1 MKRIDDAPVYSV
13 FEEVYRH
20 GRNKDKSPVKGHT
33 DVCNDDLAKAR
44 AFAFGLV
51 AERMNILNKSK
62 NEQALPSDALEE
74 FRAWA
79 IEDGYDKDIELAQE
93 VKAGFEKPFRQFNS
107 DDDVVWTVEVTFGED
122 AQHNILVYDS
132 DEDSGA
138 AIEGLLSEAIFL
150 SDRVD

>member
-1 MKRIDDAPVYSV
+1 MKRIDNAPVYSV

-20 GRNKDKSPVKGHT
+20 GRTEDKAPAKGHI
-33 DVCNDDLAKAR
+33 DVCNDDIAKAR

-74 FRAWA
+74 FRTWA
-79 IEDGYDKDIELAQE
+79 IEDGYDKDIELVQE
-93 VKAGFEKPFRQFNS
+93 VRAGFEKPFRQFNS